1 MSQSVSRMP
10 VLFVGHGSP
19 MNAVEE
25 NPFVDGWRQIA
36 ADMPRPQAILS
47 ISAHWYTPGSH
58 VSDSAAPRMIHD
70 FYGFP
75 KALYDVRYPAAGAP
89 AAARAVLALTGQDV
103 TVDNSWGI
111 DHGTWSVLCRMY
123 PGADIPV
130 CQLSVNR
137 EAGARA
143 HFLLGEAIA
152 PLREQGVLIFAS
164 GNVVHNLSRIDWG
177 NPGGYDWAE
186 MFDDYIHTS
195 ISERRFEDAVQY
207 ERAGSPARLAF
218 PTPDHYLPLL
228 YVLGAARPDDR
239 LSVYNRACTLGS
251 LSMTSYLFH

>member
-1 MSQSVSRMP
+1 MNQSAIRMP
-10 VLFVGHGSP
+10 ALFVGHGSP
-19 MNAVEE
+19 LNAVEE

-89 AAARAVLALTGQDV
+89 AVARAVLALAGQAV
-103 TVDNSWGI
+103 NVDNSWGI

-123 PGADIPV
+123 PEADIPV

-137 EAGARA
+137 EAGPRA

-152 PLREQGVLIFAS
+152 PLRDQGVLIFAS
-164 GNVVHNLSRIDWG
+164 GNVVHNLSRVDWG

-186 MFDDYIHTS
+186 AFDDYIHAC
-195 ISERRFEDAVQY
+195 ISERRFDGAVQY
-207 ERAGSPARLAF
+207 KRAGSPARLAF